1 MKSLIF
7 ADIHAKP
14 AALEAI
20 LDAEKTSDEVLFLG
34 DAVGVGPEPDETLSM
49 LAELKGVFLM
59 GNHDRYMIAPGLEAN
74 PDDWF
79 VAWLDWTRAQ
89 ISERNLRFLSMF
101 EETRA
106 VERDGV
112 TLRLLHGEIP
122 RALGGRIWPDSPRQV
137 WAMLAERYPEPVIL
151 FGHSHIQF
159 QLRRRGRRFVNPGS
173 AGEPR
178 LGKPGACYA
187 VLQGGRLAL
196 KAVPY
201 DVERTCRAM
210 DRLPFPKAYIETWK
224 QAFRAAVL
232 PEPHFSHIRDFAA
245 LADKGWR

>member
-1 MKSLIF
+1 MKSLVI

-20 LDAEKTSDEVLFLG
+20 LDAEKTWDEVLFLG
-34 DAVGVGPEPDETLSM
+34 DAVGVGPEPNETLSM

-59 GNHDRYMIAPGLEAN
+59 GNHDRYMLSSAMEGTS
-74 PDDWF
+74 DDLF
-79 VAWLDWTRAQ
+79 VAWLNWTREQ
-89 ISERNLRFLSMF
+89 ISADNLRFLSTF
-101 EETRA
+101 EHTRR
-106 VERDGV
+106 VDRDGV
-112 TLRLLHGEIP
+112 SVRLLHGEVP
-122 RALGGRIWPDSPRQV
+122 RALGGRIWPDSPHDV
-137 WAMLAERYPEPVIL
+137 WAMLASQYAEPLFL
-151 FGHSHIQF
+151 FGHSHAQF
-159 QLRRRGRRFVNPGS
+159 QVRRVGRRFVNPGS

-187 VLQGGRLAL
+187 VLQGGRLTL

-232 PEPHFSHIRDFAA
+232 PEPHFSQIRDFAT
-245 LADKGWR
+245 LVGKGWR